1 MVRVT
6 GNVTP
11 GFKERTMFTYENHV
25 PSRAEIVIGM
35 AADAI
40 RRWCDHRELAKFVQ
54 GSPDEADRVARDLNL
69 DTATLVKIAARSSGP
84 PVLLNRRLALLGID
98 PEQLRRR
105 EPAAAQDLARCCAL
119 CGSKARCARD
129 LASKPASSHWK
140 RLLPQRTH
148 ACGPDAAAAR
158 ARRGAVT
165 RSLNTAEARGT

>member
-1 MVRVT
+1 
-6 GNVTP
+6 
-11 GFKERTMFTYENHV
+11 MFTYEKHV

-40 RRWCDHRELAKFVQ
+40 RRWCNSRELAKFVH
-54 GSPDEADRVARDLNL
+54 GSPGEAGRVARDLNL
-69 DTATLVKIAARSSGP
+69 DTATLMQITARSSGP

-129 LASKPASSHWK
+129 LASKPSSARWK
-140 RLLPQRTH
+140 DYCPNEPS
-148 ACGPDAAAAR
+148 CGADAAAAR
-158 ARRGAVT
+158 ARRSALT
-165 RSLNTAEARGT
+165 EFEHKQSQRNTTCQES